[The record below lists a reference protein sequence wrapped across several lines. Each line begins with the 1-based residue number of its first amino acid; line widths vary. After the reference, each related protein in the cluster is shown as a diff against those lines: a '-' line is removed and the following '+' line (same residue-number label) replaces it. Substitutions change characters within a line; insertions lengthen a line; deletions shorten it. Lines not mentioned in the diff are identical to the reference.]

1 MLTAFGESG
10 THHQPAQEHLEPL
23 QSPKGDLPLPG
34 QQDGQPKV
42 TAQGSITSRVSF
54 LDFFFCSCKGAVPI
68 ACNRCS
74 VPWGFTLTLD
84 TEDGMGEMDIRQQE
98 AAQSAHGTVSLM
110 LCSNPR
116 CLRCLKPLGGHVVGT
131 YTVLCSWLCHPLHSH
146 VSPLHPAGGCNLFLT
161 T

>member
-1 MLTAFGESG
+1 MSPCKALRGICLSLGSRMA
-10 THHQPAQEHLEPL
+10 
-23 QSPKGDLPLPG
+23 SPKSLLRGASPLG
-34 QQDGQPKV
+34 YH
-42 TAQGSITSRVSF
+42 SLI
-54 LDFFFCSCKGAVPI
+54 FFFCSCKGAVPI